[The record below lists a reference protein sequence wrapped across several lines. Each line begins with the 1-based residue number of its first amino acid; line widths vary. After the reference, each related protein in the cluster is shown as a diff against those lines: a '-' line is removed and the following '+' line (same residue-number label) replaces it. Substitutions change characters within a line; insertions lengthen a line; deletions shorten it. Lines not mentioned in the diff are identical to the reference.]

1 MTKTKISRLRLGLA
15 AFLLL
20 ATNFVFLSNFAAAS
34 SLTNTYVRLS
44 RIKSGATSNI
54 RLQFKAV
61 SSQTANVSIDMNGTD
76 SGTSQWTNAVP
87 GGLVS
92 ASQTPT
98 TATCATETGDTALP
112 GTLAASGTGSVITI
126 TGVTATTSGTT
137 YCVDLASAV
146 TNPTAGHEGEYH
158 PTVTIGTDSSN
169 VAVRIISNDQVVV
182 NAVVPPSFNFAIG
195 GCASNTDNF
204 VSNLTASN
212 PVLTAGCTLTVNTNA
227 KTGWMA
233 WASDSQSGLHSTQ
246 AAKTITSS
254 TPGSN
259 VTLANGIEGY
269 LFGVTNIVQGSGAGV
284 ASATNAYGNGSG
296 GVAGLY
302 QGSGLDSTTRLIAS
316 STGTASGAVVT
327 VKSAASISALTPAGN
342 DYTDTL
348 TIIGAGSF

>member
-1 MTKTKISRLRLGLA
+1 MTKTKINRLKLGLA
-15 AFLLL
+15 AFLLV
-20 ATNFVFLSNFAAAS
+20 ATNFAFLGSFASAS

-44 RIKSGATSNI
+44 RIKSGSISNI

-61 SSQTANVSIDMNGTD
+61 SNQTANVTIDLNGTD
-76 SGTSQWTNAVP
+76 TGTAQWTNAVP

-98 TATCATETGDTALP
+98 TASCVTDTGDTALP
-112 GTLAASGTGSVITI
+112 GTLTAAGSGSVITI
-126 TGVTATTSGTT
+126 SGVTATTSGST

-158 PTVTIGTDSSN
+158 PNVAIGADSTTT
-169 VAVRIISNDQVVV
+169 AVRIISNDQVVV

-195 GCASNTDNF
+195 GCATNIDNF
-204 VSNLTASN
+204 VTNLTASN

-227 KTGWMA
+227 KTGWLA
-233 WASDSQSGLHSTQ
+233 WASDSQTGLHSTQ
-246 AAKTITSS
+246 AAKTITST
-254 TPGSN
+254 TPGTN
-259 VTLANGIEGY
+259 ATLANGLEGY

-284 ASATNAYGNGSG
+284 TSASNAYGNGSG

-302 QGSGLDSTTRLIAS
+302 QGSGLDATTRVIAS